1 MSMIQVLN
9 SKERNEAFLKFLL
22 FFVITAALL
31 ITAVFFNFRL
41 PLKENRKMQE
51 RLTIQG
57 EREMKQQLFV
67 QHMGKAMLWLDSLEK
82 NPLNKDRIE
91 MELTSNVTSMSS
103 LQLKDGSI
111 FASFNDAVVKNM
123 LELKQQKLQ
132 MIKMVDKVNSVTDL
146 ERDLRN
152 CRADLE
158 QRTRDLDLMQ
168 RR

>member
-1 MSMIQVLN
+1 MSMMQVLN
-9 SKERNEAFLKFLL
+9 SKERNAAFLKFLL
-22 FFVITAALL
+22 FFVITAILL

-67 QHMGKAMLWLDSLEK
+67 QHMSQAMLLLDSLEK
-82 NPLNKDRIE
+82 NPQNKDRIE
-91 MELTSNVTSMSS
+91 IELNGKVSNLSD
-103 LQLKDGSI
+103 LKAKDGI
-111 FASFNDAVVKNM
+111 FANLNEGVIKNI
-123 LELKQQKLQ
+123 LEVKQQKLQ
-132 MIKMVDKVNSVTDL
+132 MIKMVDKVNSVVDL